1 MGSKSDGVWR
11 ETGMISKFPEAGA
24 NVLWRQEIGAG
35 YAGPSVVGN
44 QLFVMD
50 RTVKE
55 EPAEG
60 KDGLQ
65 VEKTVFAKPVSF
77 LAANG
82 SDA

>member
-1 MGSKSDGVWR
+1 
-11 ETGMISKFPEAGA
+11 MISKFPEAGA